1 MWLRVWDVCFFG
13 WLVAFLIFCFV
24 FTFHSM
30 ACPVRV
36 VSVGC
41 SYILAG
47 LILLNAR

>member
-1 MWLRVWDVCFFG
+1 MVKGLGCVFFC
-13 WLVAFLIFCFV
+13 LVAFLIFCFV
-24 FTFHSM
+24 FTVHSM
-30 ACPVRV
+30 ACLIRV